1 MEKDNEII
9 YDLTE
14 ASAESA
20 AGTSVDAGLPVENAG
35 SSVSS
40 EESCQ
45 SECLE
50 LSQISS
56 ALDNQGSR
64 DDSESSEK
72 EKSPA
77 ETEIER
83 MIDEVGAE
91 TLLEIIRDNRN
102 AAIRQIISEVESS
115 QQSVLRSGVS
125 IAKECNSI
133 FDLAA
138 LA

>member
-14 ASAESA
+14 ATADSVAE
-20 AGTSVDAGLPVENAG
+20 TSVAATPPVEND
-35 SSVSS
+35 
-40 EESCQ
+40 
-45 SECLE
+45 
-50 LSQISS
+50 
-56 ALDNQGSR
+56 DNPDCPDTSG
-64 DDSESSEK
+64 SSEK

-77 ETEIER
+77 ENEIDR

>member
-20 AGTSVDAGLPVENAG
+20 AGTSVDAALPVENAG

-77 ETEIER
+77 ETEIDR